1 MPISLT
7 NPTTITIDKIKINNF
22 SVNTQGNQVTI
33 HFSKGYETP
42 EGEFVSKEFDRVDI
56 KNTTIDPSLYSQVKD
71 ALYALLTAEL
81 EKRKI
86 EQQK

>member
-1 MPISLT
+1 MPIT
-7 NPTTITIDKIKINNF
+7 IDQPTTITIDKIKINNF
-22 SVNTQGNQVTI
+22 SVSTQGNQITI

-56 KNTTIDPSLYSQVKD
+56 KNATVDPLLYSQVKD
-71 ALYALLTAEL
+71 ALYALLIDEL
-81 EKRKI
+81 EKRKL